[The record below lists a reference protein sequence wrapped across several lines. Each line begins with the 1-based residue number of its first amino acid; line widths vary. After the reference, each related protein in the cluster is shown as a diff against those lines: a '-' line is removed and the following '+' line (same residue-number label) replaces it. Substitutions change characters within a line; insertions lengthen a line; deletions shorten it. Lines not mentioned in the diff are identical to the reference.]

1 MMSSSETSDGLDD
14 FRRID
19 QVIAGVGFVDSQAS
33 DYIVRLQRAL
43 DEHSPLSLRI
53 AEHLQRL
60 RGMQVFLFTG
70 FVVPQCCPQGEND
83 GPLGTLALAR
93 MLGAAGLLPTIW
105 VDPQLLDNILWLAA
119 ELGLTIP
126 IRPIPLDGLPQATG
140 LPAAAVAIEKPGRNP
155 RGVMHTFDGLPIES
169 GSVPLDDLFD
179 DYNHA
184 GVLTVGIGDRG
195 NEIGFG
201 ALREEVLAL
210 RPKSACCRCPCGG
223 GVVASTPTQLLL
235 PAAVSNWGAY
245 GLVSALSIL
254 LKDDTCLLDPR
265 EEERL
270 LRVAAVRGCVDGVQ
284 RRGGYGV
291 DGLSGETSIA
301 VVGELQSIAK
311 RAIERRCD
319 GNACA

>member
-1 MMSSSETSDGLDD
+1 MHSASSNAELAP
-14 FRRID
+14 FAQID
-19 QVIAGVGFVDSQAS
+19 RVVAGVGFVHAGTS
-33 DYIVRLQRAL
+33 DYIMRLQYAL
-43 DEHSPLSLRI
+43 AERSPLSLRI

-60 RGMQVFLFTG
+60 RGMRVFLFTG
-70 FVVPQCCPQGEND
+70 FVVPHYCPQGEND

-119 ELGLTIP
+119 ELGLTMP
-126 IRPIPLDGLPQATG
+126 IRPIPPDGLPQAAG

-179 DYNHA
+179 GYNNA

-201 ALREEVLAL
+201 SLREDVLAL
-210 RPKSACCRCPCGG
+210 QPQSACCRCPCGG

-245 GLVSALSIL
+245 GIVSALSIL
-254 LKDDTCLLDPR
+254 LKDETYLLDPR
-265 EEERL
+265 EEARL
-270 LRVAAVRGCVDGVQ
+270 LRVAAVRGCVDGVR

-301 VVGELQSIAK
+301 VVRELQSIAK
-311 RAIERRCD
+311 RAIERRCN